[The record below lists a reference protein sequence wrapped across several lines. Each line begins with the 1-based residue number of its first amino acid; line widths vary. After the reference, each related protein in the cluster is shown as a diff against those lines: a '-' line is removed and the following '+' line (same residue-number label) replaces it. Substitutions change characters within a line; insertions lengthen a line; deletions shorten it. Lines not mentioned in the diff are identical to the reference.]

1 MSKRETDWINFRP
14 LREGEIIQEG
24 DECLTDS
31 HLGWLPA
38 ANTIGQAAPYPYYT
52 AHRMY
57 RRPLSAQEGR
67 KDG

>member
-1 MSKRETDWINFRP
+1 MTGKPTDWTNYRA
-14 LREGEIIQEG
+14 LKEGEIIQEG

-38 ANTIGQAAPYPYYT
+38 GRTVGQPAPDPHYT

-57 RRPLSAQEGR
+57 RRALGR
-67 KDG
+67 KP